1 MSTYIKKNVKGRFL
15 ELPDKLSEKLYN
27 NIGEDYQDYLDGLWV
42 LLSDEQE
49 AFHKEHPTANVLEV
63 WNMALTPPRERT
75 LQDAQ
80 NEKKHELESYH
91 QQHVSDF
98 QFDGTDI
105 WLSEIDRASKISE
118 ATLAKEEGKLVAIN
132 EKTALAPTLAN
143 CLMSAMSDREAQCK
157 MYVENKKTEIDKLE
171 DVETVDAL
179 DVTTAYPATTSITLP
194 DLENRDNTVAKTS
207 VRRQIEILLTK
218 SINTLSLTDE
228 EAEEVKLLYPEW
240 STFIGKSIP
249 KDYRFQYKG
258 VLYKC
263 LQEHTAQ
270 EQWIPGTT
278 GTESLYAVV
287 SASASEEHAGTIDDP
302 IPYVQN
308 MPIEKDKYYTQDGK
322 IYVGIQTTITGY
334 PFDLKDMASVVQE
347 VSIESKESF
356 NL

>member
-194 DLENRDNTVAKTS
+194 DLHSCKNKRSQANRNPSHKVHQHF
-207 VRRQIEILLTK
+207 V
-218 SINTLSLTDE
+218 
-228 EAEEVKLLYPEW
+228 
-240 STFIGKSIP
+240 
-249 KDYRFQYKG
+249 
-258 VLYKC
+258 
-263 LQEHTAQ
+263 
-270 EQWIPGTT
+270 
-278 GTESLYAVV
+278 
-287 SASASEEHAGTIDDP
+287 ID
-302 IPYVQN
+302 
-308 MPIEKDKYYTQDGK
+308 G
-322 IYVGIQTTITGY
+322 
-334 PFDLKDMASVVQE
+334 
-347 VSIESKESF
+347 
-356 NL
+356 